1 MRSGAVSQLFFKHC
15 YAVSAMYHFFKGGWL
30 SSGKRENESSTK
42 HTKHIQSCPGHPQG
56 LKSHVTQSRG
66 GLRLE
71 LGLHGTSSETENTST
86 VYIKELGGGTSDGN
100 PLVTSILA
108 QPGRDSIRNIHKLT
122 SLWRAGPVVSILC
135 TLNMLAHVNH
145 TTTLL
150 RKGLSSFPFY
160 W

>member
-1 MRSGAVSQLFFKHC
+1 MLCLQCIIFLKVAGYLLEREKTRAVLSTPSIYK
-15 YAVSAMYHFFKGGWL
+15 AVLVTPKVL
-30 SSGKRENESSTK
+30 SPTSPRAG
-42 HTKHIQSCPGHPQG
+42 
-56 LKSHVTQSRG
+56 G